1 MPNEETVLIK
11 LQKNLINTTKKTK
24 TNITVV
30 ENKKAF
36 LNEKNV
42 GLVFL

>member
-30 ENKKAF
+30 ENKKGF